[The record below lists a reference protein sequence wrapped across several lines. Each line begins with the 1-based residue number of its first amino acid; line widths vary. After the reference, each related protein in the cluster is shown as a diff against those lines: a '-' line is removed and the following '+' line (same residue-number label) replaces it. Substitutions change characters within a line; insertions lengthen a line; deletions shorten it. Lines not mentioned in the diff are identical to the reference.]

1 MGTFSV
7 HTNNLLLDGSLIS
20 YQIRNWIE
28 VSNGCTVR
36 TIELVPNM
44 SLIFLRVA
52 DITTHPER
60 NSLYKRSIKKPDH
73 PFIATNKPG
82 SNSVPYLLIFNVS
95 NMDGGL

>member
-36 TIELVPNM
+36 TSGTGPQYEFNL
-44 SLIFLRVA
+44 A

>member
-1 MGTFSV
+1 MAAQLEQV
-7 HTNNLLLDGSLIS
+7 
-20 YQIRNWIE
+20 
-28 VSNGCTVR
+28 
-36 TIELVPNM
+36 ELVPNM

-82 SNSVPYLLIFNVS
+82 SNSVPYSLIFNVS

>member
-36 TIELVPNM
+36 TSGTGPQYEFN
-44 SLIFLRVA
+44 
-52 DITTHPER
+52 
-60 NSLYKRSIKKPDH
+60 
-73 PFIATNKPG
+73 
-82 SNSVPYLLIFNVS
+82 LLESCWYYNPPWEEFPV
-95 NMDGGL
+95 